1 MPGKAA
7 LAGEK
12 QIISYTILKLFG
24 LDMLEIAV
32 STNSYSVSWKLAARK
47 TFSVVK
53 ENIF

>member
-32 STNSYSVSWKLAARK
+32 STNSYRVLVGSWQQGKHFL
-47 TFSVVK
+47 
-53 ENIF
+53 